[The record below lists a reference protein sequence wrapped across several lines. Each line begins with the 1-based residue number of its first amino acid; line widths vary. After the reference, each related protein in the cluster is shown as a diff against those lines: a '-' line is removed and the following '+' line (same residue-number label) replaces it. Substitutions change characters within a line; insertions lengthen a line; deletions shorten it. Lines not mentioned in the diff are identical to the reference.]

1 MLVVHLQL
9 EYDFGSENL
18 DVFGSLLA
26 AVKTLKELGVET
38 NVIVRGVDAPPRAPP
53 ANVNAPK
60 PRGRPP
66 GNGKTKPAAAAAVED
81 DLNSDPGEADDP
93 LADELAD
100 EGVPEGSMS
109 PTEARDRGLVSVR
122 TIYNAGFKRE
132 VKALQAQF
140 QVAKF
145 ADVPPARGHEF
156 FTAVMALAE
165 KTKVAV

>member
-1 MLVVHLQL
+1 MPMLAVHLEL
-9 EYDFGSENL
+9 HYDINSGDL
-18 DVFGSLLA
+18 TVFGSLLA
-26 AVKTLKELGVET
+26 AVKTLKEMGVET
-38 NVIVRGVDAPPRAPP
+38 SVTVKGIDAPSRAPP

-66 GNGKTKPAAAAAVED
+66 GNGKTKPAV
-81 DLNSDPGEADDP
+81 SDPDPDDADP

-100 EGVPEGSMS
+100 EGVSEGSMS

-132 VKALQAQF
+132 VQTLRAQF

-156 FTAVMALAE
+156 FAAVMALAE